1 MRKNVFNVAN
11 NLEPLQRCP
20 KRKLWVLN
28 LGNDEGGHGERLVE
42 QGSNDDQQGL
52 ASTFQ
57 P

>member
-11 NLEPLQRCP
+11 NLGPLNRCP

-28 LGNDEGGHGERLVE
+28 LGNDGGHGEKLIE